1 MSVHGMAP
9 YGHRQPPVGRLLSVT
24 SAKITTRTRAGRPT
38 SMHLVTCSAVQERL
52 D

>member
-9 YGHRQPPVGRLLSVT
+9 YGHRQPPVGRLLFT